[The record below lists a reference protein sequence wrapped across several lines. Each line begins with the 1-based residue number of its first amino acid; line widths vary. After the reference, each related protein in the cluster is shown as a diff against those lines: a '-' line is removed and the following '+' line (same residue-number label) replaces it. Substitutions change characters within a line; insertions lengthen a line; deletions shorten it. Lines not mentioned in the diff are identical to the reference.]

1 MNKEGMILGGIG
13 LFTLLIVVGAAVFL
27 SNPKTSQTT
36 SDVIT
41 DKALLFGPKEDRY
54 AEGSESAKVSVVEFG
69 DFQCPMCAQVA
80 PVVNKI
86 REEYKGKIYFVYRNF
101 PLPQHKNAQLAAVS
115 AYAVGKQGKFWEMSD
130 QLYDQQLSWAD
141 KSDAKDT
148 FAKIASGLGID
159 MAKYLALINENA
171 GVEKIQRDQSDGYQ
185 LGVNAT
191 PTFFINGEKYAQAL
205 SYEEFKK
212 ILDDKLK

>member
-1 MNKEGMILGGIG
+1 MNKEGIILVGIG
-13 LFTLLIVVGAAVFL
+13 VFTLLIVVGAAFL
-27 SNPKTSQTT
+27 LSGPQSTQQTQT
-36 SDVIT
+36 IET
-41 DKALLFGPKEDRY
+41 DQALLLGPKEGRY
-54 AEGSESAKVSVVEFG
+54 SQGSESAKVIVVEFG
-69 DFQCPMCAQVA
+69 DFQCPVCAQIA
-80 PVVNKI
+80 PVVKKI
-86 REEYKGKIYFVYRNF
+86 KEEYKDDIYFVYRDF

-115 AYAVGKQGKFWEMSD
+115 AYAAGKQGKFWEMSD

-191 PTFFINGEKYAQAL
+191 PTFFINGEKYAKAL